1 MADKSVDETVHV
13 PAVDTTVARSDRWE
27 GHEERCCHMKL
38 SGRQS
43 LYFEVF
49 VCDCAAGE
57 SNIGLPRPWREATEQ
72 GRPLWRRRS

>member
-27 GHEERCCHMKL
+27 GNEERCCHVRQ

-43 LYFEVF
+43 LYFE
-49 VCDCAAGE
+49 DYRDHGE
-57 SNIGLPRPWREATEQ
+57 KPQNKDDRGGGVGRE
-72 GRPLWRRRS
+72 